1 MFGMVLTITPKIEWA
16 KKRSDLMNQKSS
28 TTSIVLVGLFAALTV
43 LGTMIKIPM
52 PTGAFAHLGNSVLL
66 LAVLLIGYKKGAL
79 AGGLGFAI
87 FDILNGFAAEAP
99 YFILESFIVGGAA
112 ALTILF
118 FQKNIDTVWK
128 VIVVAA
134 VSGIAKIIM
143 TQLKNTAMGLLA
155 GADFSISF
163 TSALSKLPAT
173 FINVATTIV
182 IVSLVYFPLKKTM
195 TIIFT
200 RQSF

>member
-1 MFGMVLTITPKIEWA
+1 
-16 KKRSDLMNQKSS
+16 MNKQNS

-112 ALTILF
+112 ALMILF
-118 FQKNIDTVWK
+118 FHQRIDTVWK
-128 VIVVAA
+128 VIVVAI
-134 VSGIAKIIM
+134 VTGIAKVIM
-143 TQLKNTAMGLLA
+143 TQLKNTVMGLLA
-155 GADFSISF
+155 GADLTVSF
-163 TSALSKLPAT
+163 ASALSKLPAT

-182 IVSLVYFPLKKTM
+182 IVTLVYFPLKKAM
-195 TIIFT
+195 AIIFS

>member
-1 MFGMVLTITPKIEWA
+1 
-16 KKRSDLMNQKSS
+16 MNKQNS

-87 FDILNGFAAEAP
+87 FDVLNGFAAEAP

-112 ALTILF
+112 ALMIF
-118 FQKNIDTVWK
+118 FFHQNIDTIWK
-128 VIVVAA
+128 LIIVASVT
-134 VSGIAKIIM
+134 GIAKIIM
-143 TQLKNTAMGLLA
+143 TQLKNTIMGLLA
-155 GADFSISF
+155 GADFNVAF
-163 TSALSKLPAT
+163 ASALSKLPAT
-173 FINVATTIV
+173 FINVVTTIV
-182 IVSLVYFPLKKTM
+182 IVTLAYFPLKKAM
-195 TIIFT
+195 TVIFS

>member
-1 MFGMVLTITPKIEWA
+1 M
-16 KKRSDLMNQKSS
+16 KKQSS

-87 FDILNGFAAEAP
+87 FDVLNGFAAEAP

-112 ALTILF
+112 ALMIVF
-118 FQKNIDTVWK
+118 FRHNIDTFGK
-128 VIVVAA
+128 VIVIASVT
-134 VSGIAKIIM
+134 GIAKIIM
-143 TQLKNTAMGLLA
+143 TQLKNTGMGLLA
-155 GADFSISF
+155 GADFSVAFASG
-163 TSALSKLPAT
+163 LSKLPAT
-173 FINVATTIV
+173 LINVVTTIL
-182 IVSLVYFPLKKTM
+182 IVTLVYFPLKKAM
-195 TIIFT
+195 HVIFS

>member
-1 MFGMVLTITPKIEWA
+1 
-16 KKRSDLMNQKSS
+16 MNKQSS

-87 FDILNGFAAEAP
+87 FDVLNGFAAEAP

-112 ALTILF
+112 ALVIWF
-118 FQKNIDTVWK
+118 FHHNLDAIWKIIVIATVT
-128 VIVVAA
+128 
-134 VSGIAKIIM
+134 GFAKIIM
-143 TQLKNTAMGLLA
+143 TQIKNTVMGLLA
-155 GADFSISF
+155 GADVNVAFA
-163 TSALSKLPAT
+163 SALSKLPAT
-173 FINVATTIV
+173 FINVVTTIV
-182 IVSLVYFPLKKTM
+182 IVTLAYFPLKKAM
-195 TIIFT
+195 DVIFT

>member
-1 MFGMVLTITPKIEWA
+1 MHTK
-16 KKRSDLMNQKSS
+16 NS

-52 PTGAFAHLGNSVLL
+52 PTGTFVHLGNSVLL
-66 LAVLLIGYKKGAL
+66 LAVLLIGYKRGAL

-87 FDILNGFAAEAP
+87 FDVLNGFAAEAP
-99 YFILESFIVGGAA
+99 YFIVESFIVGAAA

-118 FQKNIDTVWK
+118 FKQTIDTVWK
-128 VIVVAA
+128 VIIVAS
-134 VSGIAKIIM
+134 VTGIAKILM
-143 TQLKNTAMGLLA
+143 TQLKNTVMGLLA
-155 GADFSISF
+155 GADLNVAFA
-163 TSALSKLPAT
+163 SALSKLPAT

-182 IVSLVYFPLKKTM
+182 IVTLVYFPLKRAM
-195 TIIFT
+195 DIIFA

>member
-1 MFGMVLTITPKIEWA
+1 
-16 KKRSDLMNQKSS
+16 MNQKSS
-28 TTSIVLVGLFAALTV
+28 TTSIVLVGLFAALTI

-52 PTGAFAHLGNSVLL
+52 PTGAFVHLGNSVSL

-87 FDILNGFAAEAP
+87 FDVLNGFAAEAP

-112 ALTILF
+112 TLMILF
-118 FQKNIDTVWK
+118 FHKNIDTIWK
-128 VIVVAA
+128 IIAVAA
-134 VSGIAKIIM
+134 VTGIAKIIM
-143 TQLKNTAMGLLA
+143 TQLKNTVMGLLA
-155 GADFSISF
+155 GADFNVAF
-163 TSALSKLPAT
+163 ASALSKLPAT

-182 IVSLVYFPLKKTM
+182 IVTLAYFPLKKAM
-195 TIIFT
+195 NVIFT

>member
-1 MFGMVLTITPKIEWA
+1 
-16 KKRSDLMNQKSS
+16 MNKQHS

-87 FDILNGFAAEAP
+87 FDVLNGFAAEAP

-112 ALTILF
+112 AFMILF
-118 FQKNIDTVWK
+118 FHHNIDTFWK
-128 VIVVAA
+128 VIVIASVT
-134 VSGIAKIIM
+134 GIAKIIM
-143 TQLKNTAMGLLA
+143 TQLKNTVMGLLA
-155 GADFSISF
+155 GADFTVAFASG
-163 TSALSKLPAT
+163 LSKLPAT
-173 FINVATTIV
+173 LINVVTTIV
-182 IVSLVYFPLKKTM
+182 IVTLVYFPLKKAM
-195 TIIFT
+195 NVIFS

>member
-1 MFGMVLTITPKIEWA
+1 MN
-16 KKRSDLMNQKSS
+16 KKNS

-87 FDILNGFAAEAP
+87 FDVLNGFAAEAP

-112 ALTILF
+112 ALAILF
-118 FQKNIDTVWK
+118 FHSNIDAIWK
-128 VIVVAA
+128 IIIVASVTG
-134 VSGIAKIIM
+134 VAKIIM
-143 TQLKNTAMGLLA
+143 TQIKNTVMGLLA
-155 GADFSISF
+155 GADFNVSF
-163 TSALSKLPAT
+163 ASALSKLPAT

-182 IVSLVYFPLKKTM
+182 IVTLVYFPLKKAM
-195 TIIFT
+195 NIIFT